1 MSKRRRKQIVER
13 IKSLLIVLLS
23 CSAVYLVVLTQSIA
37 VPSGLL
43 SRPSTGG
50 GGLAVA
56 DPAETARPLRMAAV
70 IPAGGNEVQRFGV
83 QYSEADTAD
92 LFQQAYTILVEA
104 LSSANQLKEVTEA
117 EWRQALSAAPG
128 LYFDWQGEVP
138 LEVLDGW
145 LSVENPMLT
154 GSVRRMVLAAREGA
168 GTPDFAAFMARAQE
182 ELASSRPTAV
192 NLFWALDRM
201 EACWRAWGP
210 DLPRLEREA
219 QAIHRED
226 LEMNRAMGRFG
237 AELVPQGAR
246 ILTHCNAGALA
257 TGGYGTALGVIRAAH
272 EAGKV
277 NMVYCDET
285 RPLLQGARLTA
296 YELVS
301 DHIPATLIA
310 DNMAA
315 SLMAKGKI
323 DLAVVGCDRMAANG
337 DFANKIG
344 TYSVA
349 VNAHYHGI
357 PFYVALPCSTIDLSL
372 ADGSG
377 IPIEERDRDE
387 VRTLYGTR
395 TAPESVEVCNPAFDV
410 TPHSLVTG
418 IITEKGVIYPPFQE
432 NLQKLFG

>member
-1 MSKRRRKQIVER
+1 MTETHLENVGLGEDKTSVVILDQTLLPGAVTYRTLTSLEEMVE
-13 IKSLLIVLLS
+13 
-23 CSAVYLVVLTQSIA
+23 AIA
-37 VPSGLL
+37 ALRVRG
-43 SRPSTGG
+43 
-50 GGLAVA
+50 A
-56 DPAETARPLRMAAV
+56 PAIGICAGYCMAAL
-70 IPAGGNEVQRFGV
+70 AR
-83 QYSEADTAD
+83 
-92 LFQQAYTILVEA
+92 
-104 LSSANQLKEVTEA
+104 
-117 EWRQALSAAPG
+117 
-128 LYFDWQGEVP
+128 QGEETSYH
-138 LEVLDGW
+138 LL
-145 LSVENPMLT
+145 L
-154 GSVRRMVLAAREGA
+154 RRMEEQGAVLKR
-168 GTPDFAAFMARAQE
+168 
-182 ELASSRPTAV
+182 SRPTAV
-192 NLFWALDRM
+192 NLAWAVDRMLDVLRAGDEISLPTLLDRLEE
-201 EACWRAWGP
+201 EAR
-210 DLPRLEREA
+210 
-219 QAIHRED
+219 AIHRED
-226 LEMNRAMGRFG
+226 MEMCLKISEYGLSLLHPG
-237 AELVPQGAR
+237 DGV
-246 ILTHCNAGALA
+246 LTHCNAGALA

>member
-1 MSKRRRKQIVER
+1 MDAIRWEGNTLY
-13 IKSLLIVLLS
+13 LLDQTKLPVTEVWLP
-23 CSAVYLVVLTQSIA
+23 YTDY
-37 VPSGLL
+37 
-43 SRPSTGG
+43 RP
-50 GGLAVA
+50 VA
-56 DPAETARPLRMAAV
+56 DAIRTMVVRGAPAIGVAA
-70 IPAGGNEVQRFGV
+70 
-83 QYSEADTAD
+83 
-92 LFQQAYTILVEA
+92 AYA
-104 LSSANQLKEVTEA
+104 
-117 EWRQALSAAPG
+117 
-128 LYFDWQGEVP
+128 YC
-138 LEVLDGW
+138 
-145 LSVENPMLT
+145 
-154 GSVRRMVLAAREGA
+154 LAALAGEGLDEA
-168 GTPDFAAFMARAQE
+168 KETLAA
-182 ELASSRPTAV
+182 SRPTAV
-192 NLFWALDRM
+192 NLFWALERM
-201 EACWRAWGP
+201 ERKAKECGGAAEP
-210 DLPRLEREA
+210 LIAEA
-219 QAIHRED
+219 KAIHAED
-226 LEMNRAMGRFG
+226 VAMCRAMGAHG
-237 AELVPQGAR
+237 AAVVPEHAR

-272 EAGKV
+272 EASKV

-323 DLAVVGCDRMAANG
+323 DLAVVGCDRKAANG